1 MIRRAVVANAVIA
14 LGVSLVVTQFTAT
27 GVAGAQQSANPVKR
41 VLIISLPATS
51 WADVKSG
58 DDPNLQKLF
67 SQSAIADMITR
78 TAGRKSSIAAGYTAL
93 GAGGRAS
100 AATQLAGQA
109 FETTEAY
116 GDSNAGAVYR
126 QRTGVEATSG
136 IVHLGLEAL
145 VRENANGLYDPTI
158 GALGDTLA
166 EARLSR
172 GVVANGDGAQPVVD
186 DPLQPYQRAAV
197 NALMGSD
204 GRVPSGS
211 VSDTLLEP
219 DPHAPFGVRTD
230 DDAAYRAFTDAWSK
244 GGVVLVEGSDL
255 LRADLYT
262 DFLTDQQALVQ
273 KRAALHRV
281 DDLVGRMLR
290 DVDPQHDAVFVV
302 SPASPRRG
310 SGLAVTG
317 VRAPGVAPEFL
328 RSATSRRDGFVYVID
343 IAPTVLHLLGLDV
356 PEAMEGRVMEVVP
369 GPAPG
374 ERISTLV
381 HANEDAVF
389 RDSKVTTANDILL
402 GLSVALAVAALLAA
416 RRARRGAL
424 LVRYFALAVL
434 GFLFATYVA
443 EPLHFGRADNSV
455 AYLAYLLVVAVV
467 FAGVCRLI
475 GGRHPYLPLGVALAA
490 TVALHV
496 LDLLA
501 GARLELNTVFGYSAT
516 VGIRVAG
523 QGNITFS
530 QLTAAVL
537 LLGGLAVWRR
547 PGRRTVLAVIAMLA
561 VTLVVMAAPQAGGDF
576 GSALAGAPGFGLF
589 AWLLLGRSIRARTV
603 AVLGVVLVG
612 AGLLVG
618 FADLMRPRDQQ
629 THVGRFFDELINGAP
644 GDSFLTIHRKLD
656 ANLASFGGTKLLW
669 VLPVVALL
677 VWYLWRVRGGRIRPL
692 YRSVP
697 VVRQTML
704 ALAVVA
710 VLGYALND
718 SGVAIPAV
726 MAVVFECA
734 LVYVALTTDRE
745 HASRWRDYSPSLTPK
760 RSEDDEGES
769 QPGRGM
775 PAVSSCSAS
784 RALGSS

>member
-1 MIRRAVVANAVIA
+1 MIGRAVVSTAVAVVVAAIA
-14 LGVSLVVTQFTAT
+14 LTQFA
-27 GVAGAQQSANPVKR
+27 VAGAAGAQTSSTPVQR

-51 WADVKSG
+51 WADLKSG
-58 DDPNLQKLF
+58 DDPNLRKLF

-100 AATQLAGQA
+100 ATTVLAAQA

-126 QRTGVEATSG
+126 QRTGHEATSG

-145 VRENANGLYDPTI
+145 VKENQEGLYDPKI
-158 GALGDTLA
+158 GALGDSLA
-166 EARLSR
+166 KAGLSR
-172 GVVANGDGAQPVVD
+172 AVVANGDGAQPVID
-186 DPLQPYQRAAV
+186 DPLLPYQRAAV
-197 NALMGSD
+197 NALMDSQ
-204 GRVPSGS
+204 GRVPAGT
-211 VSDTLLEP
+211 VSDALLEP
-219 DPHAPFGVRTD
+219 DPHAAFGVRTD
-230 DDAAYRAFTDAWSK
+230 NDAAYRAFSDAWSK

-255 LRADLYT
+255 QRADQYT
-262 DFLTDQQALVQ
+262 EFLTDEQAIAQ

-281 DDLVGRMLR
+281 DELVGRMLR
-290 DVDPQHDAVFVV
+290 DVDPAHDAVFVV

-317 VRAPGVAPEFL
+317 IRAPGVAPDFL

-343 IAPTVLHLLGLDV
+343 IAPTVLDLLGLDV
-356 PEAMEGRVMEVVP
+356 PKAMEGRVMEVVP
-369 GPAPG
+369 GPAQG
-374 ERISTLV
+374 ERVNTLV
-381 HANEDAVF
+381 RANEDAVF
-389 RDSKVTTANDILL
+389 RDSKVMTANNIVLV
-402 GLSVALAVAALLAA
+402 LSIVLAAVAVLAA
-416 RRARRGAL
+416 WRRGRRSAA
-424 LVRYFALAVL
+424 VARFVALAVL

-443 EPLHFGRADNSV
+443 EPLHFGSSDNGA
-455 AYLAYLLVVAVV
+455 AYFAFLVVVAVL
-467 FAGVCRLI
+467 FAAVCRLL
-475 GGRHPYLPLGVALAA
+475 GGRRPYLPLGIAPAA

-501 GARLELNTVFGYSAT
+501 GARFELNTVFGYSAT

-547 PGRRTVLAVIAMLA
+547 PGRRTVVAVIAMMA
-561 VTLVVMAAPQAGGDF
+561 ITLLVMAAPQAGGDF
-576 GSALAGAPGFGLF
+576 GSALAGAPAFGLF
-589 AWLLLGRSIRARTV
+589 AWLLLGRTIRARTV
-603 AVLGVVLVG
+603 AILAAVLVG
-612 AGLLVG
+612 AGLVAG

-629 THVGRFFDELINGAP
+629 THVGRFFDELLNGAP
-644 GDSFLTIHRKLD
+644 GDSLLTIRRKLD

-677 VWYLWRVRGGRIRPL
+677 VWFLWRVGGSRIKPL
-692 YRSVP
+692 FRTVP
-697 VVRQTML
+697 VVRQTLL

-726 MAVVFECA
+726 MAIVFECA
-734 LVYVALTTDRE
+734 LVFVALTADTPSV
-745 HASRWRDYSPSLTPK
+745 SRWPDYSPVPTPE
-760 RSEDDEGES
+760 RVEGES
-769 QPGRGM
+769 QPGRAT
-775 PAVSSCSAS
+775 PAASSSSAS
-784 RALGSS
+784 RAFGSS